1 MRKEKR
7 MKKNWMSKDY
17 WKYYFLRILIFVIL
31 LIGIKYYKQ
40 THPKVPE
47 MISALDIQEGNF
59 VLFTNEKKECGNISI
74 QKGNEND
81 IVINLKGDEI
91 NGKNVVNKP
100 YKLKS
105 VVYENSYMKPKTV
118 NNETFYLYDTNES
131 YIILLKIR
139 KENYYFIDNYDNEKP
154 VDLYLISE
162 MNYKNFDFMIEHSY
176 KRELQEDVC
185 VSIDSNRYTCFFEQE
200 KNQGQ

>member
-162 MNYKNFDFMIEHSY
+162 MNYKNYDFMIEHSY
-176 KRELQEDVC
+176 KRELQEDAC